1 MEFLVT
7 WPNGQTEVDCSE
19 TTTADAYAMER
30 WGCNTAA
37 QVQTQY
43 GVGIAQVDMPAQAPA
58 PAALTPEQD
67 AALTPEQ
74 DAALKKAEEELPE
87 QPPVE

>member
-43 GVGIAQVDMPAQAPA
+43 GVGIAQVDMPAQ
-58 PAALTPEQD
+58 TPVELP